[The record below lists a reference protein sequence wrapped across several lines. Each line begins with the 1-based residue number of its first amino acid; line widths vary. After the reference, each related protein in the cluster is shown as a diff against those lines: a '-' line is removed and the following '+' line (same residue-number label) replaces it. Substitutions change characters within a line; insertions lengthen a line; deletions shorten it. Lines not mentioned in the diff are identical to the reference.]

1 MCAVDLI
8 VGGGPS
14 EPSLL
19 WLTSRGARSI
29 GGLLTKNLGGHPNMK
44 LVDSV
49 DNYYRVE
56 LGWQAE

>member
-19 WLTSRGARSI
+19 WLTSRGARSV
-29 GGLLTKNLGGHPNMK
+29 GGAFDKNFGWSSQHEI
-44 LVDSV
+44 VDSAV
-49 DNYYRVE
+49 C
-56 LGWQAE
+56 